1 MTAVPRGI
9 FNLSFNF
16 DKSWLANLAD
26 RRYRGTR
33 CLFAN
38 AHRALMNLDEE
49 ARQEARRIE
58 IRPDSSYF
66 FSLLFPFFFS
76 IPLPFHS
83 LSITFSGIAERR
95 FNRRAWKPVARFFLR
110 GVHVRMRSKCP
121 SLCCCLNILGENWFY
136 RGKFIFPRINRGA
149 RFISVSCN
157 SRGKQI
163 CVTGVHRFFPAATCD
178 FSFE

>member
-58 IRPDSSYF
+58 IRPDSSCF

-110 GVHVRMRSKCP
+110 GASPRSNALEMSFSLLLFEYP
-121 SLCCCLNILGENWFY
+121 SRELIL
-136 RGKFIFPRINRGA
+136 
-149 RFISVSCN
+149 
-157 SRGKQI
+157 SREI
-163 CVTGVHRFFPAATCD
+163 Y
-178 FSFE
+178 FSSN

>member
-66 FSLLFPFFFS
+66 FSPSLSFFLFHPPPFPLSFHYFLRDCRETIQPTSVETGGPIFLKRSESTFECLEMSFSLLLFEYPSRELILSREIYFS
-76 IPLPFHS
+76 S
-83 LSITFSGIAERR
+83 
-95 FNRRAWKPVARFFLR
+95 N
-110 GVHVRMRSKCP
+110 
-121 SLCCCLNILGENWFY
+121 
-136 RGKFIFPRINRGA
+136 
-149 RFISVSCN
+149 
-157 SRGKQI
+157 
-163 CVTGVHRFFPAATCD
+163 
-178 FSFE
+178 

>member
-1 MTAVPRGI
+1 MTAVLRGI

-66 FSLLFPFFFS
+66 FSPSLSFFLFHPFPLSFHYFLRDCRETIQPTSVETGGPIFLKRSESSFECARNVLLF
-76 IPLPFHS
+76 
-83 LSITFSGIAERR
+83 
-95 FNRRAWKPVARFFLR
+95 V
-110 GVHVRMRSKCP
+110 VV
-121 SLCCCLNILGENWFY
+121 
-136 RGKFIFPRINRGA
+136 
-149 RFISVSCN
+149 
-157 SRGKQI
+157 
-163 CVTGVHRFFPAATCD
+163 
-178 FSFE
+178 